1 MGFGKAVIALGAFAL
16 TGATD
21 NTLISTIEC
30 TARGPVEI
38 VVSLRTGAIVARKGL
53 PAGISIA
60 HGWAAPTPGGAN
72 FSEAYL
78 TIFNNGP
85 ADRLVGATSRSAASV
100 EFGAALADEASAEP
114 PTPLVIP
121 ANGTLTLGVNDPHLV
136 LLDLGLR
143 LDIGEVVPVTLF
155 FAGAGTKQ
163 VLLPVLS
170 STAAA
175 VHAHGV

>member
-1 MGFGKAVIALGAFAL
+1 MGFGKAVVAFGALAL

-21 NTLISTIEC
+21 TSLISTIEC
-30 TARGPVEI
+30 TASGPVEV

-60 HGWAAPTPGGAN
+60 HAWADPTPGGAS

-85 ADRLVGATSRSAASV
+85 ADRLVRATSRSAATV
-100 EFGAALADEASAEP
+100 KFGALLTEQAAGAP
-114 PTPLVIP
+114 PSSGLVVP
-121 ANGTLTLGVNDPHLV
+121 ANSKLTLGVNDPHLV
-136 LLDLGLR
+136 LLDLR
-143 LDIGEVVPVTLF
+143 LSLDVGEVVPVTLF
-155 FAGAGTKQ
+155 FAGAGEKQ

-170 STAAA
+170 SSAAA
-175 VHAHGV
+175 LHAHA